1 MEEITRFTKSTEQ
14 KFEELEVTLQKVSG
28 KSNVSYKK
36 NENSP
41 LLLEILY
48 NHLSNLE
55 KELIE
60 KDGAINF
67 LLMQKNESNNI
78 RSVNKTVTENKKLHK
93 RKDSRE
99 TG

>member
-93 RKDSRE
+93 RKHSRE

>member
-67 LLMQKNESNNI
+67 LLC
-78 RSVNKTVTENKKLHK
+78 
-93 RKDSRE
+93 RKMKVI
-99 TG
+99 T

>member
-78 RSVNKTVTENKKLHK
+78 SSVNKTVIENRKLHK

>member
-1 MEEITRFTKSTEQ
+1 MKEIARFTKSTEQ
-14 KFEELEVTLQKVSG
+14 KFEELEVILQKISG

-78 RSVNKTVTENKKLHK
+78 SSVNKTVIENRKLYK

>member
-1 MEEITRFTKSTEQ
+1 MTEQ
-14 KFEELEVTLQKVSG
+14 KFEKLEVTLQKISG

-55 KELIE
+55 KELIG

-67 LLMQKNESNNI
+67 LLIQKNESNNI
-78 RSVNKTVTENKKLHK
+78 SSVNKTVSENKKLHK

-99 TG
+99 T

>member
-14 KFEELEVTLQKVSG
+14 KFEELEVTLQKISG

-55 KELIE
+55 KKLIE
-60 KDGAINF
+60 KNGAINF
-67 LLMQKNESNNI
+67 LLMQKNEINNI
-78 RSVNKTVTENKKLHK
+78 SSVNKTVTENKKLHK

>member
-14 KFEELEVTLQKVSG
+14 KFEELEVILQKISG

-78 RSVNKTVTENKKLHK
+78 SSVNKTVIENRKLHK

>member
-1 MEEITRFTKSTEQ
+1 MTEQ
-14 KFEELEVTLQKVSG
+14 KFEKLEVTLQKISG

-55 KELIE
+55 KELIG

-67 LLMQKNESNNI
+67 VLIQKNESNNI
-78 RSVNKTVTENKKLHK
+78 SSVNKTVSENKKLHK

-99 TG
+99 T